1 LTAEISYGKG
11 SVSLYRAYAKAM
23 EGITAIPESPFAGK
37 PNMLFAA
44 EIDVEVFGDNFM
56 PAYTE
61 GDNSNVV
68 ATDTMKN
75 FVLSQ
80 ALEYDGATLEG
91 FLYFLG
97 RRFLETYPQMQR
109 LRLTGREQPFD
120 AATVPKAK
128 ADGFEPSG
136 VLFNRS
142 HNSYGMGV
150 LQMERGNGGLVVT
163 GHRCGCVGLQL
174 IKITGSAF
182 ARFARD
188 EYTTLPERTDRPL
201 FIYLDVYWRYVDAG
215 NAVSPD
221 LSRYIPVEQ
230 VRDLLGAVFHSFV
243 SMSIQHLV
251 YEMGTRLL
259 ERFPQIE
266 EVSFEAQN
274 RLWDTAFESQTDEKV
289 KVYTDPRPPY
299 GMIRLTLKGN

>member
-1 LTAEISYGKG
+1 LTAEISYGKAQ
-11 SVSLYRAYAKAM
+11 VSLYRTYATAM
-23 EGITAIPESPFAGK
+23 GGITSIPESPFTGK
-37 PNMLFAA
+37 PNTLFAA

-61 GDNSNVV
+61 GDNLNVV

-91 FLYFLG
+91 FLSFLG
-97 RRFLETYPQMQR
+97 RRFLDTYPQMQR

-120 AATVPKAK
+120 AALVPKAG
-128 ADGFEPSG
+128 ASGFEPSS
-136 VLFNRS
+136 VLFSRS
-142 HNSYGMGV
+142 HNSYGVGV
-150 LQMERGNGGLVVT
+150 LEMERGDSEPVVT
-163 GHRCGCVGLQL
+163 GHRCGCMGLQL

-188 EYTTLPERTDRPL
+188 EYTTLPERIDRPL
-201 FIYLDVYWRYVDAG
+201 FIYLDVYWRYADPGDATS
-215 NAVSPD
+215 AD
-221 LSRYIPVEQ
+221 LSRYVPLEQ
-230 VRDLLGAVFHSFV
+230 VRDLVGAVFHSFV

-251 YEMGTRLL
+251 HEMGTRLL
-259 ERFPQIE
+259 DRFPQIA

-274 RLWDTAFESQTDEKV
+274 HLWDTAFESQSNPKM

-299 GMIRLTLKGN
+299 GMIKLTLRRD